1 MKHTAKSM
9 VMKPEFRSRV
19 VKDKIKYD
27 RKRKTCVEPYES
39 YLDDE
44 ISYSDIDVKLTGDDE
59 PVDYDLIADKY
70 QNGYWE

>member
-19 VKDKIKYD
+19 VKDKTKYD
-27 RKRKTCVEPYES
+27 RKS
-39 YLDDE
+39 A
-44 ISYSDIDVKLTGDDE
+44 KLTGDDE
-59 PVDYDLIADKY
+59 LVDRDLIPDKY

>member
-1 MKHTAKSM
+1 MKHSAKSM
-9 VMKPEFRSRV
+9 VMKREFRSRV
-19 VKDKIKYD
+19 VKDKTKYD
-27 RKRKTCVEPYES
+27 RNKS
-39 YLDDE
+39 YLNDE

>member
-19 VKDKIKYD
+19 VKDKTKYD
-27 RKRKTCVEPYES
+27 RKKS
-39 YLDDE
+39 FDDA
-44 ISYSDIDVKLTGDDE
+44 DIPLTGDDE
-59 PVDYDLIADKY
+59 PVDRDLIPDKY